1 MKEGIILLELSK
13 RNVPFHSLCVLV
25 WFQTSTGAGFLL
37 DSMFDFAERFN
48 KLCLRD
54 EELALFSAV
63 VLMSP
68 GRWHHFPRPS
78 PHGQSRTPDNNDSCD
93 QRLSR
98 WLFFSNIGLI
108 VLLSCSLLLMLQIIT
123 HRK

>member
-1 MKEGIILLELSK
+1 MCFDL
-13 RNVPFHSLCVLV
+13 
-25 WFQTSTGAGFLL
+25 FQTSTGAGFLL

-68 GRWHHFPRPS
+68 GR
-78 PHGQSRTPDNNDSCD
+78 
-93 QRLSR
+93 
-98 WLFFSNIGLI
+98 
-108 VLLSCSLLLMLQIIT
+108 
-123 HRK
+123 